1 MLKRTFDVLGAS
13 LGLLLFSPLL
23 ATLAVAI
30 KLNSPG
36 PVFYRGLRVG
46 LHGRPFRIVKFRSM
60 IVDAEKLGAAS
71 TADGDARIT
80 SIGRLLRKTKLDELP
95 QLLNVL
101 TGDMSFV
108 GPRPEVQ
115 RFVDMYTE
123 EEKAILTVRP
133 GITDWASL
141 WNPDEGAVLA
151 GSDEPDRAYVE
162 LIRPQKL
169 RWQLE
174 YVRRRSLL
182 VDITILA
189 QTVATVLWR
198 RTPPALL
205 DVRAGRTE
213 GGRNACR

>member
-101 TGDMSFV
+101 TGD
-108 GPRPEVQ
+108 
-115 RFVDMYTE
+115 
-123 EEKAILTVRP
+123 
-133 GITDWASL
+133 
-141 WNPDEGAVLA
+141 
-151 GSDEPDRAYVE
+151 
-162 LIRPQKL
+162 
-169 RWQLE
+169 
-174 YVRRRSLL
+174 
-182 VDITILA
+182 
-189 QTVATVLWR
+189 
-198 RTPPALL
+198 
-205 DVRAGRTE
+205 
-213 GGRNACR
+213 

>member
-1 MLKRTFDVLGAS
+1 
-13 LGLLLFSPLL
+13 
-23 ATLAVAI
+23 
-30 KLNSPG
+30 
-36 PVFYRGLRVG
+36 
-46 LHGRPFRIVKFRSM
+46 
-60 IVDAEKLGAAS
+60 
-71 TADGDARIT
+71 
-80 SIGRLLRKTKLDELP
+80 
-95 QLLNVL
+95 
-101 TGDMSFV
+101 
-108 GPRPEVQ
+108 
-115 RFVDMYTE
+115 MYTE

-151 GSDEPDRAYVE
+151 GSDDPDRAYLE

-198 RTPPALL
+198 PTPPALV
-205 DVRAGRTE
+205 DVRAGRRE
-213 GGRNACR
+213 VRRDARR